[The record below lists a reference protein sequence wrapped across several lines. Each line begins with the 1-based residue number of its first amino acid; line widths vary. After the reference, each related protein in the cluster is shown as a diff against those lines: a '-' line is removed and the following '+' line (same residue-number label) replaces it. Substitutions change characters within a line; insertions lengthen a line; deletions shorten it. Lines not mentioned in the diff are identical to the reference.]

1 MKFSIVTATFNSRSS
16 IADAIASVAAQTH
29 GDIEH
34 IIVDGNS
41 TDGTLDIINARPNRV
56 RQIIC
61 EPDQGIYDAL
71 NKGIGAATGDIVGF
85 VHSDDVL
92 AAHDVVA
99 AIAEVFESSGAD
111 GVYGDLDYVAREDV
125 GKVIRRWRSRPFA
138 AGLLRR
144 GWMPPHPTLY
154 LKRQVY
160 ERHGLFDDS
169 LRIAAD
175 YDMVLRVMSDPALRF
190 VYLPKLLVKMRV
202 GGASNRSLAN
212 LLSKSREDLLALR
225 RNKVGGLGA
234 LALKNLSK
242 VPQWF

>member
-71 NKGIGAATGDIVGF
+71 NKGIGAAAGDIVGF

-92 AAHDVVA
+92 AAHDVIA